1 MATYSVFLCQNGTEV
16 DVEDNGLTLSEGDV
30 ISFSSSTGDVIC
42 GTVGEQQGPAPAPPY
57 TAITTYDSCYEC
69 MIFNVVTY
77 ANAAEDVCVVVCT
90 SRGTTTVSVE
100 PPHPVWTALD
110 GTEVIQMN
118 AVTLGGNGLN
128 S

>member
-1 MATYSVFLCQNGTEV
+1 MSVYLVNPCQGGDQLEV
-16 DVEDNGLTLSEGDV
+16 DDNGLNPSLGDV
-30 ISFSSSTGDVIC
+30 ISFSSITGDVTC
-42 GTVGEQQGPAPAPPY
+42 GTVGETLESPSASY

-77 ANAAEDVCVVVCT
+77 ANAAEDVCVVICT
-90 SRGTTTVSVE
+90 SGGTTTVSVE
-100 PPHPVWTALD
+100 PPHPVWTD
-110 GTEVIQMN
+110 NYGTEVIQMN

>member
-1 MATYSVFLCQNGTEV
+1 MALYTAFLCQDGTQVNV
-16 DVEDNGLTLSEGDV
+16 DDNGLTLSEGDV

-42 GTVGEQQGPAPAPPY
+42 GTVGTVLGPASSPY
-57 TAITTYDSCYEC
+57 TAITTYDSCYDC
-69 MIFNVVTY
+69 MIYNVVTY

-90 SRGTTTVSVE
+90 SGGTTTVSVE

>member
-1 MATYSVFLCQNGTEV
+1 MSNYKTSFCQDGTQV
-16 DVEDNGLTLSEGDV
+16 NVSDNGLTLSEGDI
-30 ISFSSSTGDVIC
+30 ISFSSSTGDIIC
-42 GTVGEQQGPAPAPPY
+42 GTVVEKLRPSPSPY
-57 TAITTYDSCYEC
+57 TAITIYDSCYEC
-69 MIFNVVTY
+69 TIFNVVTY

-90 SRGTTTVSVE
+90 SGGTTTVSVE

>member
-1 MATYSVFLCQNGTEV
+1 MAVYSVFLCQDGTGV
-16 DVEDNGLTLSEGDV
+16 NVNDNGLSLSEGDV

-42 GTVGEQQGPAPAPPY
+42 GTVGTSLIAPTSY
-57 TAITTYDSCYEC
+57 TAIAIYDSCYDC
-69 MIFNVVTY
+69 MIYNVVTY

-90 SRGTTTVSVE
+90 SGGTTTVSVE

-128 S
+128 N

>member
-1 MATYSVFLCQNGTEV
+1 MSNYKTSFCQDGTQV
-16 DVEDNGLTLSEGDV
+16 NVNDNGLTLSEGDI
-30 ISFSSSTGDVIC
+30 ISFSSSTGDIIC
-42 GTVGEQQGPAPAPPY
+42 GTVVEKLGPSPSPY
-57 TAITTYDSCYEC
+57 SAITIYDSCYEC

-90 SRGTTTVSVE
+90 SGGTTTVSVE

>member
-1 MATYSVFLCQNGTEV
+1 MAVYLVNPCQIGEQLEV
-16 DVEDNGLTLSEGDV
+16 DDNGLLPSPGDV

-42 GTVGEQQGPAPAPPY
+42 GTVGELIGNAPSSY

-90 SRGTTTVSVE
+90 SGGTTTVSVE
-100 PPHPVWTALD
+100 PPHPVWTD
-110 GTEVIQMN
+110 NYGTEVIQMN
-118 AVTLGGNGLN
+118 AVTIGGNGLN
-128 S
+128 N